1 MSSATAQSFYDLQA
15 DLPKGDKL
23 SMAQFKGKVVLIVNV
38 ASKCGF
44 TPQYTGLEELYK
56 KYHDQGLE
64 IIGFP
69 CNQFGFQ
76 EPGSDEAI
84 ATFCS
89 ATYPVT
95 FPIAKKSN
103 VNGSDANEVFKWLK
117 EQKEGKGLLTNAIK
131 WNFTKFLCSKNGEVI
146 KRYGSSTAPADI
158 EKDIQKALAA

>member
-1 MSSATAQSFYDLQA
+1 MSTAAKSFYDLEA

-23 SMAQFKGKVVLIVNV
+23 SMAQLKGKVVIIVNV

-69 CNQFGFQ
+69 CNQVK
-76 EPGSDEAI
+76 PGSDEAI

-103 VNGSDANEVFKWLK
+103 VNGNDANEVFKWLK

-131 WNFTKFLCSKNGEVI
+131 WNFTKFLCSKQGEVI
-146 KRYGSSTAPADI
+146 KRYGPSTTPADI
-158 EKDIQKALAA
+158 EEDVKKALAA